1 MVWPSRIISE
11 EGAIYKNT
19 LDESLVSPQEPKARI
34 SFFPIKVDLTRRLR
48 IGMAS
53 GVVGELPDDSKDQRY
68 SLCKWVALGVK
79 PMSWVILGSLFPL
92 EVLSTPLSRCVGAK
106 RSI

>member
-1 MVWPSRIISE
+1 MANTILGRFLLGKNGGVVRPSRIISE
-11 EGAIYKNT
+11 EGAIYKKPLT
-19 LDESLVSPQEPKARI
+19 
-34 SFFPIKVDLTRRLR
+34 IKVDLTRGVR

-53 GVVGELPDDSKDQRY
+53 GGVGELADDNKDQRY

-79 PMSWVILGSLFPL
+79 PMSWAILGSRFPL